1 MVQSAWGSQETQYFY
16 QLTPE
21 RVLDAVEKSLGLR
34 CTGRTMAHASMENR
48 VYEMEL
54 DLDEAPRK
62 SKSLE
67 HLVIAKFYRPGR
79 WTREQ
84 ILEEHQFLL
93 ALQDVEIPV
102 VAPRVLVDGQTLHK
116 LPDCDIHY
124 AIFPKVGGRSPQELT
139 TEDVEQIGRLLG
151 RMHNVGAQMKAKH
164 RIHLTPEIFLNRN
177 FQYLQGENL
186 IPETL
191 RQAFTDL
198 VHRLAE
204 QAKQQFLHI
213 DTVQIHGD
221 CHLGNLLQYGSHFFW
236 VDFDDS
242 MRGPAVQDVWLLLPG
257 RDRYAQQL
265 LQHLLTAYEQMRPF
279 PWESLRLIE
288 TLRAMRMVH
297 FAAWIA
303 HRRDDPA
310 FQRAFPDFGTDRYWQ
325 QLYRDLVEQEEWMH
339 RPHAWNIHD
348 WNS

>member
-1 MVQSAWGSQETQYFY
+1 MTQSAWGAQETQYFY
-16 QLTPE
+16 GLTPD
-21 RVLDAVEKSLGLR
+21 RVLDAVEKSLGIR
-34 CTGRTMAHASMENR
+34 CTGRSMAHASMENR
-48 VYEMEL
+48 VYEIEL
-54 DLDEAPRK
+54 DIEQAPRSK
-62 SKSLE
+62 KSLE

-79 WTREQ
+79 WSEAQ
-84 ILEEHQFLL
+84 ILEEHSFLQ
-93 ALQDVEIPV
+93 ALEDVEIPV
-102 VAPRVLVDGQTLHK
+102 VAPRVLVDGKTLHK
-116 LPDCDIHY
+116 LPDCDIY
-124 AIFPKVGGRSPQELT
+124 YSLFPKVGGRSPQELT

-151 RMHNVGAQMKAKH
+151 RLHNVGAQMKSTK
-164 RIHLTPEIFLNRN
+164 RIRISPENFLNEN
-177 FQYLQGENL
+177 FQYLLHEHM
-186 IPETL
+186 IPEGM
-191 RQAFTDL
+191 RSPFTDL

-204 QAKQQFLHI
+204 HAKVLFQHSDSL
-213 DTVQIHGD
+213 QIHGD
-221 CHLGNLLQYGSHFFW
+221 CHLGNLLQNGNHFFW

-242 MRGPAVQDVWLLLPG
+242 MIGPAVQDVWLLLPG

-310 FQRAFPDFGTDRYWQ
+310 FQRAFPDYGTERYWQ
-325 QLYRDLVEQEEWMH
+325 QLYRDLLDQEDWMH

-348 WNS
+348 WMT

>member
-1 MVQSAWGSQETQYFY
+1 MVQSAWGAQETQYFY
-16 QLTPE
+16 GLTPE

-54 DLDEAPRK
+54 DLDEAPRRG
-62 SKSLE
+62 SLA

-84 ILEEHQFLL
+84 ILEEHKFLL
-93 ALQDVEIPV
+93 QLQDVEIPV
-102 VAPRVLVDGQTLHK
+102 VAPRVLVDGETLHK
-116 LPDCDIHY
+116 LPDCEIYY

-139 TEDVEQIGRLLG
+139 TGDVEQIGRLLG
-151 RMHNVGAQMKAKH
+151 RMHNVGAQMKTQE
-164 RIHLTPEIFLNRN
+164 RIQISPEVFLNKN
-177 FQYLQGENL
+177 YQYLAGEHL

-191 RQAFTDL
+191 RSQFTDL
-198 VHRLAE
+198 VHRIAE
-204 QAKQQFLHI
+204 HAKTQFQQSDVI
-213 DTVQIHGD
+213 QIHGD
-221 CHLGNLLQYGSHFFW
+221 CHLGNLLQHGSHFFW

-257 RDRYAQQL
+257 RDRHAQQL
-265 LQHLLTAYEQMRPF
+265 LSSLLMAYEQMRPF

-310 FQRAFPDFGTDRYWQ
+310 FQNAFPDFGNDRYWH
-325 QLYRDLVEQEEWMH
+325 QLYRDLLDQEDWMH